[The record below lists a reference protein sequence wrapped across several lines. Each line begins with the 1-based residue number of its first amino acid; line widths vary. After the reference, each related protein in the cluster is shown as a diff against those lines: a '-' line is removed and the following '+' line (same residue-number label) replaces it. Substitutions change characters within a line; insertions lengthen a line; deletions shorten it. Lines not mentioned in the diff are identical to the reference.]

1 DPLSPTGQ
9 RTRPVGQSPAMR
21 RTPFDG
27 SPPPE
32 EEKMSPL
39 ERTLFLGFMAVV
51 GLLLLSFA
59 YGLVLALI
67 GA

>member
-1 DPLSPTGQ
+1 MD
-9 RTRPVGQSPAMR
+9 QSPPMR

-32 EEKMSPL
+32 EETMSPL

-59 YGLVLALI
+59 YGMVLAL
-67 GA
+67 

>member
-1 DPLSPTGQ
+1 
-9 RTRPVGQSPAMR
+9 MR

-32 EEKMSPL
+32 EETMSPL

-59 YGLVLALI
+59 YGLVLELI
-67 GA
+67 GT

>member
-1 DPLSPTGQ
+1 
-9 RTRPVGQSPAMR
+9 MR

-27 SPPPE
+27 SLPPE
-32 EEKMSPL
+32 EEQMSPL

-59 YGLVLALI
+59 YGLVLELF
-67 GA
+67 GS

>member
-1 DPLSPTGQ
+1 
-9 RTRPVGQSPAMR
+9 MR

-32 EEKMSPL
+32 EENMSPL
-39 ERTLFLGFMAVV
+39 ERALFLGFMAVA

-59 YGLVLALI
+59 YGMVLAL
-67 GA
+67 

>member
-1 DPLSPTGQ
+1 
-9 RTRPVGQSPAMR
+9 MR

-32 EEKMSPL
+32 EENMSSL
-39 ERTLFLGFMAVV
+39 ERTLFLGFMAVA

-59 YGLVLALI
+59 YGLVLELI
-67 GA
+67 GI

>member
-1 DPLSPTGQ
+1 
-9 RTRPVGQSPAMR
+9 MR

-32 EEKMSPL
+32 EEQMSPL
-39 ERTLFLGFMAVV
+39 ERTLVLGFVAVV

-59 YGLVLALI
+59 YGMVLAL
-67 GA
+67 

>member
-1 DPLSPTGQ
+1 MQQGIKKAGGPMHP
-9 RTRPVGQSPAMR
+9 MR

-32 EEKMSPL
+32 EETMSPL

-59 YGLVLALI
+59 YGLVLELI
-67 GA
+67 GT